1 MTTGTFRNYTNGRLL
16 VTRPTEVHLLEDPAP
31 QLSWKKSWILLAAVF
46 LAVYG
51 AALFTP
57 SLLDDADA
65 AHAQV
70 AKRIALNNEWATFR
84 INGIRYLEKAPLP
97 YWIVAIDDHLFGF
110 NVFSAHLPLALGVL
124 ACAILAWVWAKR
136 AYGDRAAFYA
146 ALGTLTC
153 VGAFLFT
160 RVLIPEVLLTFFTA
174 LSLYCLIIGLE
185 DREPFHIYGMW
196 LALALGVLTKGL
208 LTPVFFAAAVIPYL
222 ILTGLWRRWRE
233 LRPLT
238 GLLLFLAIAA
248 PWHILAGLHNP
259 DQGHPV
265 GNIPTPG
272 NVHGF
277 FYFYFINEHLL
288 RFLGTR
294 YPHDYNKLP
303 GYLYWSLHLVWLAP
317 WSIFLPV
324 VLRRAWRT
332 RHRWLNDL
340 RASTGRTV
348 DFYIEKAHL
357 VDPASHMA
365 RTKFRVRTNWLLALY
380 AAFILVFFSLSTNQ
394 EYYTFPAYFPLLVLG
409 AGALARSEEYPG
421 TPREWLT
428 RCHAAFAVIGFAIAA
443 ALGYGLW
450 SSRKLP
456 SVDDIGSVIAHRE
469 VAGYS
474 LSMAHF
480 FDLTGPSFA
489 ALRLPAALAIAA
501 LLVGPLLAW
510 RLRHKGHHLEA
521 TTSVGFTAA
530 VFLIAAH
537 IALVRFEPLLSS
549 RAIADTFNEIGHVG
563 DRLLLYGDQSDGS
576 SVIFYTNQQ
585 ALLVDGRRSTL
596 LWGSYYPDA
605 PRIFLTDEDLVTMW
619 GPGAEAEPSSSAAE
633 NADFSSQHSLPER
646 ERAGVPN
653 ERSQLVGEKNHG
665 PRNFLFVPE
674 DSRAHVESLLG
685 NRAIPIQEL
694 AGKTLYTDRPLD

>member
-1 MTTGTFRNYTNGRLL
+1 MTTRTPKHHTNGHLV
-16 VTRPTEVHLLEDPAP
+16 VTRTSQVVQLEDPAP
-31 QLSWKKSWILLAAVF
+31 QLSPGKSWLLLVVVF

-57 SLLDDADA
+57 SLFDDADA

-70 AKRIALNNEWATFR
+70 AKHIAQNNEWVTFR
-84 INGIRYLEKAPLP
+84 IDGIRYLEKAPLP
-97 YWIVAIDDHLFGF
+97 YWIVAIDDHLFGY

-124 ACAILAWVWAKR
+124 ACAVLAWVWAKR
-136 AYGDRAAFYA
+136 AYGDRAALYS
-146 ALGTLTC
+146 ALGMLTC

-160 RVLIPEVLLTFFTA
+160 RILIPEVLLTFFTA
-174 LSLYCLIIGLE
+174 LALYCLIIGME
-185 DREPFHIYGMW
+185 DRKPFHIYGMW
-196 LALALGVLTKGL
+196 LALALGLLTKGL
-208 LTPVFFAAAVIPYL
+208 LTPVFFIAAVIPYL
-222 ILTGLWRRWRE
+222 ILTGTWRRWRE
-233 LRPLT
+233 LRPVT

-265 GNIPTPG
+265 GNIPSPG

-277 FYFYFINEHLL
+277 FYFYFLNEHLF

-324 VLRRAWRT
+324 LLRRAWHT
-332 RHRWLNDL
+332 RHHWLNDL
-340 RASTGRTV
+340 RANTGRTV

-357 VDPASHMA
+357 VDPARHVA
-365 RTKFRVRTNWLLALY
+365 RTKFRTRTSWLLSLY
-380 AAFILVFFSLSTNQ
+380 AAFILIFFSLSTNQ
-394 EYYTFPAYFPLLVLG
+394 EYYTFPAYLPLLMLS
-409 AGALARSEEYPG
+409 AGALARAEEYPG

-428 RCHAAFAVIGFAIAA
+428 RCHAAFAVVGIAIAA

-450 SSRKLP
+450 LARKLP
-456 SVDDIGSVIAHRE
+456 SIPDIGSVIAHRE

-489 ALRLPAALAIAA
+489 ALRVPAVLAIAA
-501 LLVGPLLAW
+501 LIEGPLLAW
-510 RLRHKGHHLEA
+510 RLRRRGHHLEA
-521 TTSVGFTAA
+521 TTSVAFTAA

-549 RAIADTFNEIGHVG
+549 RAIADTINEIDHNG

-605 PRIFLTDEDLVTMW
+605 PKIFLTDEDLVTMW
-619 GPGAEAEPSSSAAE
+619 G
-633 NADFSSQHSLPER
+633 N
-646 ERAGVPN
+646 
-653 ERSQLVGEKNHG
+653 G

-674 DSRAHVESLLG
+674 DSHDHVEALLG
-685 NRAIPIQEL
+685 TRAIPIQTL